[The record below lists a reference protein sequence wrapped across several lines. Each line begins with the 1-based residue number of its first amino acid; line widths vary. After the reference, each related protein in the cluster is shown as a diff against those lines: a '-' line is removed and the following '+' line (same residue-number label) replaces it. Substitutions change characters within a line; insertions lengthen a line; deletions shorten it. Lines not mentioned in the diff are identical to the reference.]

1 MVPVFLCPLQELQVV
16 LHLALHKRLGRQRTI
31 DSMFAESVGQDLE
44 VLKILVFGGC
54 IELDTAH
61 GKIEEDAVVD
71 LA

>member
-1 MVPVFLCPLQELQVV
+1 
-16 LHLALHKRLGRQRTI
+16 
-31 DSMFAESVGQDLE
+31 MFAECVGQDLE